1 MKVLYKNKV
10 GHAVLLKSAIHCEDC
25 IFYPKGT
32 SISRCKKVGLMKLC
46 VGFSNYYEFVLSS
59 SDVLTYETESKQ

>member
-10 GHAVLLKSAIHCEDC
+10 GHAIPLKNAIHCEDC

-32 SISRCKKVGLMKLC
+32 SIGRCKKVGLMKLC
-46 VGFSNYYEFVLSS
+46 VGLKKYYEFILSS
-59 SDVLTYETESKQ
+59 SDVLNL